1 MNPTEQ
7 LAERI
12 RSLRPMR
19 WTDPSPSS
27 RFDVD
32 ALEPVTV
39 DARDNLLALFRAWA
53 FVRGYDS
60 IMISDD
66 SALDDEESGS
76 GVVKVK
82 S

>member
-7 LAERI
+7 LVERI
-12 RSLRPMR
+12 RSLRPVR
-19 WTDPSPSS
+19 WTDPGPSS

-53 FVRGYDS
+53 FVRGNDWIELGDS
-60 IMISDD
+60 VSDENRE
-66 SALDDEESGS
+66 AGQ
-76 GVVKVK
+76 
-82 S
+82 